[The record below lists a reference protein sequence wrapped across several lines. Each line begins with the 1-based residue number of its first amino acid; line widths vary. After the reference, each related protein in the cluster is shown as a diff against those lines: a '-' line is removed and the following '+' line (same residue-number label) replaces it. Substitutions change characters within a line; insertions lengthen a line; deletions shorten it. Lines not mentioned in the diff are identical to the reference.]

1 MKSDKRPLWLRALLT
16 GGFLVLCAAWLFMA
30 VVLWDGGRLAWG
42 GTAIYPKTGTLPVFR
57 NLPADAFLADLP
69 GRFADA
75 MGRASLSIYLAL
87 CPLPC
92 WAFVLTGLLPDTL
105 RRFFPGRKKLLW
117 GYWVLA
123 ALAILFGLVC
133 TLAGCTTLLRGLVR
147 FSAEQSLARIHMLL
161 IPISGAL
168 AVLGWLLPCAVLR
181 LRELHKSKGL
191 LREAGGGL
199 LRAGLAAACA
209 FLITAASCLLLASV
223 RPLAPDAVS
232 FVDRFCT
239 QNAMYPSLAFVSLV
253 MAPIMEELAFRGLI
267 QRGLRKNLP
276 AWAAILLAALFFGL
290 WHRNTGQFFYTF
302 LFALP
307 VGILY
312 ERTGKLRYTMLT
324 HFLMNL
330 FAILGYSDRSLNVLG
345 QAHFMPWLRKLLL
358 GLPAWAAAPLLLAV
372 LAGIVLLVRLLRT
385 KSAPNESLSEEQ

>member
-1 MKSDKRPLWLRALLT
+1 MKSEKRPLLRRALLT
-16 GGFLVLCAAWLFMA
+16 AGFLLLCAAWLFMA

-42 GTAIYPKTGTLPVFR
+42 GTAIYPKTGALPIVR
-57 NLPADAFLADLP
+57 NVPYGAFLAELP
-69 GRFADA
+69 SQFRDWN
-75 MGRASLSIYLAL
+75 GRAALLIYLCL
-87 CPLPC
+87 FPLPC
-92 WAFVLTGLLPDTL
+92 WAFALTALLPDTL
-105 RRFFPGRKKLLW
+105 RRFFPTRKKLLW
-117 GYWVLA
+117 GYWIVA
-123 ALAILFGLVC
+123 ALGVVFGLLC

-147 FSAEQSLARIHMLL
+147 FSAEQSLARIHLLL

-168 AVLGWLLPCAVLR
+168 AVLGWLLPCAVHRLLELR
-181 LRELHKSKGL
+181 GGRAL

-223 RPLAPDAVS
+223 RPLVPDAVS

-276 AWAAILLAALFFGL
+276 AWAAIGVTSVFFGL

-307 VGILY
+307 VGVMY

-345 QAHFMPWLRKLLL
+345 QTHFMPWLRKLLL

-372 LAGIVLLVRLLRT
+372 LAGIVFLLRFFRA
-385 KSAPNESLSEEQ
+385 KPESAARNG